1 MNKKTYNAE
10 ARGFI
15 SGYLQ
20 VFFDEMIE
28 DYQLVEGLSY
38 WDIDLDE
45 IKASG
50 ILFEL
55 ELDDR
60 QKVEEAFMEAA

>member
-1 MNKKTYNAE
+1 MKKYNEQAK
-10 ARGFI
+10 GFI

>member
-1 MNKKTYNAE
+1 MKKYNEQAK
-10 ARGFI
+10 GFI

-38 WDIDLDE
+38 WDIDLEE

-50 ILFEL
+50 ILND
-55 ELDDR
+55 LDSESQDR
-60 QKVEEAFMEAA
+60 VYEAFMEAA